1 MTLSIRGI
9 TLCLV
14 KEGGSNICVFIC
26 LRNATVQ
33 ELYETLAVFTRV
45 AFLYHP
51 VACTFSKCFYRPLFP
66 DVLYLRKCRKSVPE
80 QETFLAL
87 AHTMFQIRTSLCFAS
102 LVAHAHPLAHVP
114 TPQLIQ
120 TMLCILARN
129 ILMVLAG
136 EHFWLLS
143 KLTVG
148 DSAEHL
154 HSEERQNARLA
165 GRKLLHCHKT
175 EKLMSQTP
183 SNGLLVL
190 CALGKGFILE
200 KMSLHGTAS
209 WTSVRVSVLRGQH
222 CIWYA
227 IQKLLQKVHVNYILP
242 HVESQ
247 AAKTYCSKHPC
258 SHELQPL
265 FASIQGKKGKKKKK
279 MTSTLI

>member
-14 KEGGSNICVFIC
+14 KEGGSNIYVFIC
-26 LRNATVQ
+26 LFNATAQ
-33 ELYETLAVFTRV
+33 ELYEILAVFTCV
-45 AFLYHP
+45 AFLCHP
-51 VACTFSKCFYRPLFP
+51 VACTFSKRFYRPLFP

-87 AHTMFQIRTSLCFAS
+87 AHTMFQIRASLCFAS

-114 TPQLIQ
+114 APQLIQ
-120 TMLCILARN
+120 TMCCILARN
-129 ILMVLAG
+129 ILMALAG

-143 KLTVG
+143 KPTVG
-148 DSAEHL
+148 DSTEHL
-154 HSEERQNARLA
+154 HSEERQIAHLA

-175 EKLMSQTP
+175 EKLMSQTS

-200 KMSLHGTAS
+200 KMSLRGTAS
-209 WTSVRVSVLRGQH
+209 WTSIRVSVLQGQH

-227 IQKLLQKVHVNYILP
+227 IQKLLQKVHVNYTLP

-247 AAKTYCSKHPC
+247 TAKTYCSKHPC

-265 FASIQGKKGKKKKK
+265 FTSIQGKERKKK
-279 MTSTLI
+279 

>member
-1 MTLSIRGI
+1 
-9 TLCLV
+9 
-14 KEGGSNICVFIC
+14 
-26 LRNATVQ
+26 
-33 ELYETLAVFTRV
+33 
-45 AFLYHP
+45 
-51 VACTFSKCFYRPLFP
+51 
-66 DVLYLRKCRKSVPE
+66 
-80 QETFLAL
+80 
-87 AHTMFQIRTSLCFAS
+87 
-102 LVAHAHPLAHVP
+102 
-114 TPQLIQ
+114 
-120 TMLCILARN
+120 
-129 ILMVLAG
+129 MVLAG

-154 HSEERQNARLA
+154 HSEERQNASLA

-209 WTSVRVSVLRGQH
+209 WTSIRVSVLRGQH

-227 IQKLLQKVHVNYILP
+227 IQKLLQKVHVNYTLP

-265 FASIQGKKGKKKKK
+265 FTSIQGKKRRKK